1 MEVALLMEASKAV
14 AMEPSNSGVVDMAV
28 MADDPVAKEVVTDNN
43 SKQHQVMAVV
53 MDNSNKEDIDINY
66 PHNHT
71 MMTYIS

>member
-1 MEVALLMEASKAV
+1 MEVALLMEASEAV
-14 AMEPSNSGVVDMAV
+14 AME
-28 MADDPVAKEVVTDNN
+28 DNN

-71 MMTYIS
+71 MMT